1 MFLKTSQS
9 SQKNTYVA
17 VFFFNKVAGLY
28 FEEHLRTAAFAL
40 AYTKSTQEIF
50 PALIKPFKRKRHK
63 TVKLF
68 LPTNCLSVFD
78 RFV

>member
-9 SQKNTYVA
+9 SQKNSYVA

-50 PALIKPFKRKRHK
+50 PALIKPFKRKATKRS
-63 TVKLF
+63 
-68 LPTNCLSVFD
+68 NCFC
-78 RFV
+78 RQIA